1 MRNVGS
7 MQSAHSFITVK
18 EYLKVY
24 HRKLTNH
31 EWQFGRNW
39 KCFFFTK
46 LGAVLMQR
54 PQRKRQR
61 LISDEM

>member
-1 MRNVGS
+1 

-39 KCFFFTK
+39 KCFFHEAWCSADAETAAKETK
-46 LGAVLMQR
+46 A
-54 PQRKRQR
+54 
-61 LISDEM
+61 DF

>member
-39 KCFFFTK
+39 KCFFHEAWCSADAETAAKEIKADF
-46 LGAVLMQR
+46 
-54 PQRKRQR
+54 
-61 LISDEM
+61 